1 MAITRAAAAKS
12 AFLANN
18 TEAINAFKSGV
29 SSALRQ
35 WTALELAVHHQWGGD
50 LSKDKAECL
59 LNEILSLFLGPEK
72 IYKDDISFILEDFLE
87 INFNTICEDGS
98 PDELGD
104 LFVLMWR
111 RCLENDYSVVNKTI
125 ETENKRINIISNSKG
140 IENGDEIDED
150 EDLDNQIEKVV
161 FEQNNNIVNN
171 IAISSLEGTNMNLEE
186 NDLIV
191 NNEVEVVV
199 DDGWEVAG
207 KKKKNK
213 NSNYQSN
220 QAKNSY
226 KI

>member
-18 TEAINAFKSGV
+18 PEAVNAFKSGV

-50 LSKDKAECL
+50 LSKEKAEYL

-87 INFNTICEDGS
+87 GSFNTICEDGS

-111 RCLENDYSVVNKTI
+111 QCLEKDFSAVNKTI

-140 IENGDEIDED
+140 IEAGDEMIDED
-150 EDLDNQIEKVV
+150 EDDLNDEKEI

-171 IAISSLEGTNMNLEE
+171 IAINSVNSANMNLEGINSE
-186 NDLIV
+186 V
-191 NNEVEVVV
+191 VEVE
-199 DDGWEVAG
+199 DGWEVAG

-213 NSNYQSN
+213 NVNKNN
-220 QAKNSY
+220 QTNKSY